1 MGPLDGVLVVSV
13 EQAVAAPFA
22 SRQLADL
29 GARVIKIERPGRG
42 DFGRDYDTTIKGMAS
57 QFVWLNRSKESLTL
71 DLKRPEATTV
81 LGQLLGRA
89 DVFLQNLA
97 PGALDRLGFSS
108 EFLRRTYPKLIAC
121 NISGYGSTGPY
132 RDRKAYDLL
141 IQSETGLVSLTG
153 TPEAPA
159 KVGISIADIATAMY
173 AYSGILS
180 ALLLRART
188 GEGVAIEVSMF
199 EALGEWVSYA
209 GYYSYY
215 GGEAP
220 ARTGAHHAT
229 VSPFGPFASCDGRTV
244 CIGLANDR
252 EWAHFCEIVLERPAL
267 ASEPRF
273 ASNSSRVVNRPALHA
288 LIDEVFGTLTVDK
301 ILDRLE
307 RAQIGYAQMNTID
320 QFISHPQL
328 EARGRWREVGSPVG
342 PLRMLI
348 PPVVLEGVE
357 PVMDPIPEVGANSEA
372 ILTEL
377 GYCTETIR
385 TWRENHVI

>member
-1 MGPLDGVLVVSV
+1 MRPLDGVLVVSV

-71 DLKRPEATTV
+71 DLKRPEAQQV
-81 LGQLLGRA
+81 LDRLLARA

-97 PGALDRLGFSS
+97 PGAMERLGFSNA
-108 EFLRRTYPKLIAC
+108 FLRRTYPTLIAC

-141 IQSETGLVSLTG
+141 IQNETGLVSLTG
-153 TPEAPA
+153 TPEAPSR
-159 KVGISIADIATAMY
+159 VGISIADIATAMY

-188 GEGVAIEVSMF
+188 GEGVAVDVSMF

-209 GYYSYY
+209 GYYSCY
-215 GGEAP
+215 GGKAP

-229 VSPFGPFASCDGRTV
+229 VAPYGPFASGDGRTV
-244 CIGLANDR
+244 CIGLANDW
-252 EWAHFCEIVLERPAL
+252 EWTHFCEVVLER
-267 ASEPRF
+267 SEVATDQRF
-273 ASNSSRVVNRPALHA
+273 SSISLRVANRPALHA
-288 LIDEVFGTLTVDK
+288 VIDEVFGTLTADQIV
-301 ILDRLE
+301 DRLE
-307 RAQIGYAQMNTID
+307 RANIGYAQMNTID
-320 QFISHPQL
+320 QFIGHPQL

-348 PPVVLEGVE
+348 APVVLEGVE
-357 PVMDPIPEVGANSEA
+357 PVMEPIPEVGDHSEA
-372 ILTEL
+372 ILAEL
-377 GYCTETIR
+377 GYSAETIQA
-385 TWRENHVI
+385 WRESRVI